1 MIFSVPTLLDNV
13 QAQMNGTNAT
23 SSSLQN
29 QTAQAAAGQNQTA
42 QAAAG
47 QNQTAQA
54 AAGQN
59 QTAQAAA
66 AGQNQTMSQDSQALM
81 ALDIPELK
89 DNLMNVKEAL
99 ANGEREDALTGIT
112 DVEIQLLLL
121 QNKTTFTE
129 DIQKIKD
136 SISKTDLKKALDD
149 ITNIQNGI
157 IKAETEVFKAKLTK
171 PQLMVAQQ

>member
-1 MIFSVPTLLDNV
+1 
-13 QAQMNGTNAT
+13 
-23 SSSLQN
+23 
-29 QTAQAAAGQNQTA
+29 
-42 QAAAG
+42 
-47 QNQTAQA
+47 
-54 AAGQN
+54 
-59 QTAQAAA
+59 
-66 AGQNQTMSQDSQALM
+66 MSQDAQALM

-112 DVEIQLLLL
+112 DVENQLLLL

-157 IKAETEVFKAKLTK
+157 IKAETEVFKD
-171 PQLMVAQQ
+171 QLANPELMAAQQDNDNGEDGN